1 MAIVTLPLPI
11 QLINGNV
18 ADGGQV
24 MTDLNA
30 IASNVNA
37 NAAKNGVNNDITALL
52 ALTTINPG
60 LTITGATISGS
71 TFNAGTITNS
81 TITATGSVFTN
92 ITIIGG
98 SITGVTIDGTTTG
111 VTQPAGTNNTTLATT
126 AFAVGLAFATALPV
140 ISPAVANFFVTNNGS
155 IASWSNLL
163 RTGTIRFADSTDT
176 TKRIAF
182 DASTIAPNTTV
193 TLSVPPGAPSILIS
207 PLPDFLLFSFGV
219 I

>member
-37 NAAKNGVNNDITALL
+37 NAAKNGVNSDITALT
-52 ALTTINPG
+52 AITSIAPG
-60 LTITGATISGS
+60 LTISGATISTS

-81 TITATGSVFTN
+81 TIVATGSIFTN
-92 ITIIGG
+92 VTIIGG
-98 SITGVTIDGTTTG
+98 SISGVTIDGTTTG
-111 VTQPAGTNNTTLATT
+111 VTQPGGTNNTTLATT
-126 AFAVGLAFATALPV
+126 AFAVGLAFGAALPV
-140 ISPAVANFFVTNNGS
+140 ISPAVANYFVSNDGV
-155 IASWSNLL
+155 IGSWSNLL

-182 DASTIAPNTTV
+182 DASLLPTNTTI
-193 TLSVPPGAPSILIS
+193 TLSVPSGYTNILIQPS
-207 PLPDFLLFSFGV
+207 PDYLLFPIGV

>member
-37 NAAKNGVNNDITALL
+37 NAAKNGVNNDITSLTALL
-52 ALTTINPG
+52 SIGAG
-60 LTITGATISGS
+60 LTITGASILSSSFTNGTIVGS
-71 TFNAGTITNS
+71 T
-81 TITATGSVFTN
+81 
-92 ITIIGG
+92 
-98 SITGVTIDGTTTG
+98 IDATTTG
-111 VTQPAGTNNTTLATT
+111 VTQGAGTSNTTLATT
-126 AFAVGLAFATALPV
+126 AFVIATSFASGLPG
-140 ISPAVANFFVTNNGS
+140 ISAPVANFFVTNNGS
-155 IASWSNLL
+155 TASWSNLL

-176 TKRIAF
+176 TKRVAF
-182 DASTIAPNTTV
+182 DASQIPTNTTV
-193 TLSVPPGAPSILIS
+193 TISIPNGFPIITIAPI
-207 PLPDFLLFSFGV
+207 PDFLLFAQGV